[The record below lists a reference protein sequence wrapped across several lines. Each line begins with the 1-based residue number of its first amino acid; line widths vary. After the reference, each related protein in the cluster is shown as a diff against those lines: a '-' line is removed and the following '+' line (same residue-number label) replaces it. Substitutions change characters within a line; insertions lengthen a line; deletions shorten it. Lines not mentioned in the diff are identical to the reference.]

1 MDIEKIY
8 KEIIQSRSN
17 YQIEK
22 FVLGQHH
29 SPEMQYHQLIME
41 LRSLKQNQ
49 KIEKLKLE
57 KTLIEANELLETGK
71 KSDVV
76 ESEIKKEEAKEIE
89 LSLHISQK
97 EIDYFERLLQKFPS
111 FTRQEIENKQ
121 KDYWETKLT
130 RVAQLQF
137 LGSQTGVN
145 WAQLDALQQAN
156 LIEQSI
162 EEIPTLS
169 KIKNNFLQLT
179 INRKRGKNDWL
190 PISITLL
197 NTRC

>member
-179 INRKRGKNDWL
+179 INRKRGKND
-190 PISITLL
+190 
-197 NTRC
+197 